1 MPLHVALAH
10 GSFTGIRIGIAT
22 AKAMSEVMQIPVIGV
37 TSLETLAYLENTE
50 NNIATLIDAKNNQV
64 YCGIFNSNYE
74 LLENYIA
81 DDIIKVAEKLK
92 TYAPLTFVGNGSTVH
107 SELLSKLGVISQNT
121 IQSAFALGKC
131 AYIKYQKKETLTADT
146 LLPLY
151 LRKSQA
157 ERMKQ
162 DNAI

>member
-1 MPLHVALAH
+1 MPLHVVLVH

-22 AKAMSEVMQIPVIGV
+22 TKAIAEVMQIPVIGV

-74 LLENYIA
+74 LLQDYIA
-81 DDIIKVAEKLK
+81 DDIVKVTEKLK
-92 TYAPLTFVGNGSTVH
+92 DYKPLTFVGNGSIIH
-107 SELLSKLGVISQNT
+107 SKLLTELGQISQNT

-131 AYIKYQKKETLTADT
+131 AYCKYQKKEILTADT

-162 DNAI
+162 NNAK